1 MWVQMLEA
9 ADAPKLLPLL
19 NAYKAEIGEE
29 APGGEQMERL
39 GEAMAQGRIKFFVAE
54 ENGAFIG
61 MCSVSP
67 MFSTWNFESAAVFED
82 FYVAPIWRKKGVSRA
97 LVNEAFSWCDKAG
110 VSSLWVGA
118 ADCDRAM
125 YESLGF
131 QVRLGTLLCRNA

>member
-29 APGGEQMERL
+29 APSGEQMERL
-39 GEAMAQGRIKFFVAE
+39 GEAIAQGCIVFFVAE
-54 ENGAFIG
+54 ENGAFVG

-82 FYVAPIWRKKGVSRA
+82 FYVALAWRKQGVSRA
-97 LVNEAFSWCDKAG
+97 LVNEAFLWCGKAG

-118 ADCDRAM
+118 SDGDVSM

-131 QVRLGTLLCRNA
+131 SVRLGTLLCRNA

>member
-1 MWVQMLEA
+1 MWVQMLDA
-9 ADAPKLLPLL
+9 ACPPKLLPLL
-19 NAYKAEIGEE
+19 TAYKAEIGEE
-29 APGGEQMERL
+29 APSCEQMARL
-39 GEAMAQGRIKFFVAE
+39 GEAIAQRRIVFFVAE
-54 ENGAFIG
+54 ENGAFVG

-82 FYVAPIWRKKGVSRA
+82 FYVAPAWRKQGVSRA

-118 ADCDRAM
+118 SDCDRAM